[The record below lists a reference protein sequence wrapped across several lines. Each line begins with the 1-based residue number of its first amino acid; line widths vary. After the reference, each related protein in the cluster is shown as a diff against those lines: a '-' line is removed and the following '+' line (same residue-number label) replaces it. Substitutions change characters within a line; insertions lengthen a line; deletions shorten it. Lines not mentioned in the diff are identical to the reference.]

1 MDVISPSLC
10 PKQYDM
16 HSPFK
21 WWRRKKRKLSCNKLP
36 QNNLPII
43 RYLMVLQGPTVGEK
57 CFDAWNLNIN
67 MMCRQYTPSLF
78 LIRVMFQ
85 KNNFFPRKA
94 TVNAVVVYGPWTFAL
109 RVLRVPGD
117 CPVKQSEPET
127 VAEKGA
133 KEKKKTGLRLSRLPS
148 CSHVVSSQVATVQRP
163 NQVRAR
169 QFQHMILHIVGC
181 RRQNA
186 DPETQVGHHP
196 LRQILSIERRA
207 SNLSVHCNTAKN
219 KRRLRTHPCFTPEVM
234 GQLRLA
240 LHLPRTSPDWPS
252 YTLESIH
259 IM

>member
-133 KEKKKTGLRLSRLPS
+133 KEKKNWASFVKTAVLFACSIKPS
-148 CSHVVSSQVATVQRP
+148 CDGTTTKSGKSETISTYDFAYSRMSSAK
-163 NQVRAR
+163 
-169 QFQHMILHIVGC
+169 
-181 RRQNA
+181 RRSRNA
-186 DPETQVGHHP
+186 GWPSSPTSNP
-196 LRQILSIERRA
+196 FNRA
-207 SNLSVHCNTAKN
+207 SRVQ
-219 KRRLRTHPCFTPEVM
+219 PF
-234 GQLRLA
+234 
-240 LHLPRTSPDWPS
+240 SPLQHGEEQ
-252 YTLESIH
+252 TKT
-259 IM
+259 

>member
-94 TVNAVVVYGPWTFAL
+94 TVNVVVVYGPWTFAL
-109 RVLRVPGD
+109 RVPRVPGD

-133 KEKKKTGLRLSRLPS
+133 KEKKKRGRRKSTSFHVHALRATFVFWCVMHVFVFLCMKHATGARKNLSKM
-148 CSHVVSSQVATVQRP
+148 SSQTSAVEKGNALTNNKSN
-163 NQVRAR
+163 NQLCNCHG
-169 QFQHMILHIVGC
+169 FWH
-181 RRQNA
+181 
-186 DPETQVGHHP
+186 
-196 LRQILSIERRA
+196 RA
-207 SNLSVHCNTAKN
+207 SKWSVPMRAPTYNN
-219 KRRLRTHPCFTPEVM
+219 R
-234 GQLRLA
+234 
-240 LHLPRTSPDWPS
+240 
-252 YTLESIH
+252 
-259 IM
+259 